1 MRRSMTRPLG
11 GRTPALVLAGAVLA
25 ALLAAS
31 PAAADW
37 LVTRGH
43 GSAAGARV
51 ETRGPWQVKGRLVV
65 FETAAGQL
73 ASLRLDDVDLEASR
87 EATREAEEGA
97 RAPAAEPAAQ
107 APPEPPPRRRI
118 TDSDIAPG
126 RYAAAPET
134 EGEGDGET
142 ADAAPDGPAADT
154 LVVISSREE
163 ETPDGHA
170 RITGTLANHGEQPAA
185 GVALTVEL
193 FDAAGRAAR
202 LGGGRARRA
211 GADGGRHHLLRRR
224 FP

>member
-87 EATREAEEGA
+87 EATRRAEEGA
-97 RAPAAEPAAQ
+97 RPAAAEPAAQ
-107 APPEPPPRRRI
+107 APPERPPRRRI

-126 RYAAAPET
+126 SDVRPPEGD
-134 EGEGDGET
+134 EGEDG
-142 ADAAPDGPAADT
+142 
-154 LVVISSREE
+154 R
-163 ETPDGHA
+163 
-170 RITGTLANHGEQPAA
+170 TGRTG
-185 GVALTVEL
+185 
-193 FDAAGRAAR
+193 
-202 LGGGRARRA
+202 
-211 GADGGRHHLLRRR
+211 RRR
-224 FP
+224 MQRRPVRLPTPWW